1 MVSLGRYFQ
10 KMKKMNPLT
19 LTTFLTLSM
28 LTPILDAIGI
38 EEIGE
43 ETNNDPTLKDLRD
56 IIRSEKLYIPNDKSH
71 LTPYKQIISEITVL
85 NNGTLFK
92 QDKIILPH
100 CLHEK
105 AIRLARNGS
114 HTGRNALKRR
124 LRNHFYIKDL
134 DIKITKYIRDC
145 SYCQMFTQKTTRH
158 PTEPN
163 SVPEKCWE
171 ETSVDL
177 FGPLP
182 SSHHVLVVQ
191 DLASRYP
198 VAKVVQSTNAK
209 SVIPVY

>member
-92 QDKIILPH
+92 
-100 CLHEK
+100 
-105 AIRLARNGS
+105 
-114 HTGRNALKRR
+114 
-124 LRNHFYIKDL
+124 
-134 DIKITKYIRDC
+134 
-145 SYCQMFTQKTTRH
+145 
-158 PTEPN
+158 
-163 SVPEKCWE
+163 
-171 ETSVDL
+171 
-177 FGPLP
+177 
-182 SSHHVLVVQ
+182 
-191 DLASRYP
+191 
-198 VAKVVQSTNAK
+198 
-209 SVIPVY
+209 